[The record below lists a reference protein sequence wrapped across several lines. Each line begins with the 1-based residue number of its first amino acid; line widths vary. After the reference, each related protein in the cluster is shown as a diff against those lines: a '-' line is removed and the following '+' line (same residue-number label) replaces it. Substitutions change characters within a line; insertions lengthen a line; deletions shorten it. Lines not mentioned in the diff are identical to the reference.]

1 MKRIAILAFG
11 LLLFSACE
19 DDPVVTDN
27 SYPTDGLALSEVRT
41 SILLNS
47 YNPSLGFVSE
57 TGRLLAEDAY
67 PNTFTHLSLVN
78 DPGSPLYSAIADSIY
93 LNQPLAAGPSF
104 YVNDQTVDPALLLQ
118 SIDDA
123 QGKRP
128 IAVVNHAVTT
138 NDTAWIIDSK
148 VQFFRDTVN
157 PGFRIATYMATTIK
171 AKNYNGLGINLNTN
185 PASGLVKVEN
195 DATLWEV
202 ELDNS
207 DTTRKLT
214 AVNDTFMHRNVMVK
228 NFNPE
233 SAWGFSFE
241 EYSPFGQSF
250 SEGDIIGTRTT
261 PIRHYFLRPESGESE
276 AHDPGYDYSPSFIT
290 IIWVQNQDTDKYEY
304 INSVMTSLD

>member
-27 SYPTDGLALSEVRT
+27 SYPTDGLALPEVRT

-57 TGRLLAEDAY
+57 TGRLLAADAY
-67 PNTFTHLSLVN
+67 PGAFTHMSLVN
-78 DPGSPLYSAIADSIY
+78 DGASPLYSAIADSIY

-104 YVNDQTVDPALLLQ
+104 YLNDQTVDPALLLQ
-118 SIDDA
+118 SVDDA

-128 IAVVNHAVTT
+128 IAVVNHKVTT

-148 VQFFRDTVN
+148 VKFFRDTVN
-157 PGFRIATYMATTIK
+157 PGFRIATYMATSLV
-171 AKNYNGLGINLNTN
+171 AKNYPGLGFNLNTN
-185 PASGLVKVEN
+185 PAQGLVKNVG

-202 ELDNS
+202 DLDNIDS
-207 DTTRKLT
+207 TRKITT
-214 AVNDTFMHRNVMVK
+214 ANDTFMHRNVMVK
-228 NFNPE
+228 NYNPE
-233 SAWGFSFE
+233 SAWGTSFE

-250 SEGDIIGTRTT
+250 SEGDVIGTRTT
-261 PIRHYFLRPESGESE
+261 PIRHYFLRPESGDSD
-276 AHDPGYDYSPSFIT
+276 AHDPGYAFSPSFVT

-304 INSVMTSLD
+304 VNSVMTTLR